1 MSNNGDLGK
10 MVYLSRTWQ
19 VLGRRA
25 TLIAALGTIFLLAAG
40 LAFAPK
46 NAGSA
51 SVFFDQPTTQRALPA
66 SAAIPQ
72 AEPLEF
78 QAGIDPATA
87 FELNAA
93 VPAVEGPIPQ
103 ARPFTLDVAATDAM
117 TRLNALDCLTAAV
130 YYEAA
135 SEPLQGKRAV
145 AQVVLNR
152 VRHPTYPNSVCGVV
166 FQGSERATGCQFT
179 FTCDGSLA
187 RVPSQLG
194 WQTARR
200 VAEQALAGHVEP
212 SVGTATHYHTVWVV
226 PYWRTELTKLTT
238 VGAHIFYRWQG
249 AQGLPGAFFPR
260 HRGVETQPA
269 LLAQRLGAYLLGS
282 TPDPAIEASGLIVAE
297 TAFERDNLPKLA
309 LKPSVLPEARDIAAD
324 ANEGRLLADERRGTL
339 LAK

>member
-1 MSNNGDLGK
+1 LCSNGDLGN
-10 MVYLSRTWQ
+10 MVSISRTWQ
-19 VLGRRA
+19 AFGRRA
-25 TLIAALGTIFLLAAG
+25 TLIAALGAIFLLAAG
-40 LAFAPK
+40 LAFAPRD
-46 NAGSA
+46 AGSA
-51 SVFFDQPTTQRALPA
+51 SVFFDQPSARKTILV

-78 QAGIDPATA
+78 KAGIDPATA

-93 VPAVEGPIPQ
+93 VPAIDGPIPQ
-103 ARPFTLDVAATDAM
+103 ARPFNLDVAATDAV

-135 SEPLQGKRAV
+135 SESLQGKR
-145 AQVVLNR
+145 
-152 VRHPTYPNSVCGVV
+152 VCGVV

-249 AQGLPGAFFPR
+249 SQGLPGAFFPR

-282 TPDPAIEASGLIVAE
+282 IPEPQAEGSSLIVAE
-297 TAFERDNLPKLA
+297 TALERDRLPQLA
-309 LKPSVLPEARDIAAD
+309 LKPSVLPDARDIAAD
-324 ANEGRLLADERRGTL
+324 ANESRLLADERKGTL